1 MFPNLK
7 KIRLESVI
15 LFIMDIFG
23 IFFRD
28 EAQKWGTFVRSENYV
43 WRTVLE
49 IEFFKIAD
57 RYLGKYS
64 NTMKLKLGKEK

>member
-1 MFPNLK
+1 
-7 KIRLESVI
+7 
-15 LFIMDIFG
+15 MDILG

-28 EAQKWGTFVRSENYV
+28 EAQKWRTSVRSEKYV

-64 NTMKLKLGKEK
+64 NAMKLKLGKEK